1 MPSKLLIID
10 PRDAGEDHP
19 LVDYLRANARSV
31 FETPE
36 WYRLLSMM
44 SMRSGDTPL
53 LCGVQDD
60 GGTVVAALPLLLTN
74 ETRRGRAIHRYGSLT
89 NYFSLHYRLVAAPDL
104 CDEAYQLLG
113 REVRGRRAGLLRFDA
128 LQADDVPALEAV
140 LSAAGLRSHRYEHFA
155 NWIEPVDGR
164 SFEQYF
170 DGRPSVLRSTHRR
183 RRRKL
188 QKSFKTRIVIY
199 LGQEPDFEEG
209 KAAYGKVY
217 ASSWKKGEQFPDFV
231 GGFLDLLAARGALRL
246 GVLYAEEEPIAAQ
259 LWFLDGTRTIIYKLA
274 YDEAYT
280 EYSPGLV
287 LSVEMFRHAIDI
299 DKVSIIDYG
308 SGDDAYKSDWM
319 SVREI
324 RWGLE
329 AYDVWR
335 PSGAML
341 AAHSLLR
348 RLVAREKPK

>member
-217 ASSWKKGEQFPDFV
+217 ASSWKKANSSRISWAASWICWRPEGRSGSVCFMRKRSRLQLNSGSSMALARLSTSLRTMRHIPNILPGLSFQWKCFV
-231 GGFLDLLAARGALRL
+231 MRSTSTRYRSSTTARVMMRTSRTGCRSAKFAGAWRRMTSGDRPEPCLRL
-246 GVLYAEEEPIAAQ
+246 TA
-259 LWFLDGTRTIIYKLA
+259 
-274 YDEAYT
+274 
-280 EYSPGLV
+280 S
-287 LSVEMFRHAIDI
+287 
-299 DKVSIIDYG
+299 
-308 SGDDAYKSDWM
+308 
-319 SVREI
+319 
-324 RWGLE
+324 
-329 AYDVWR
+329 
-335 PSGAML
+335 
-341 AAHSLLR
+341 
-348 RLVAREKPK
+348 